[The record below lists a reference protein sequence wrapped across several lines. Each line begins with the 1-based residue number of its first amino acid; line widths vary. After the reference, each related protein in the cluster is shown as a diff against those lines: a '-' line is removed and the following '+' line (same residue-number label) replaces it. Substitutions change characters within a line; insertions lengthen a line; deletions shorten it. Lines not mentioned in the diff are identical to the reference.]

1 MTNMTP
7 QMEGHVMAVMM
18 IRNIDQDLEVRLRK
32 LSAIHGRS
40 MEDEAREI
48 LRAALPD
55 EGCNAGEAFKA
66 IRRRVEAI
74 GGIDLEL
81 PPRNASP

>member
-1 MTNMTP
+1 
-7 QMEGHVMAVMM
+7 MAVMM